1 MNVIRLTLRFLHDA
15 AAPLFFFERG
25 FEEIIGRLT
34 FSIINISLS
43 LNVVPVNFKHA
54 NMQPLIKKHDLKLMS
69 KTKNRAPLQAATSLK
84 DI

>member
-43 LNVVPVNFKHA
+43 LNVVPANFKHA